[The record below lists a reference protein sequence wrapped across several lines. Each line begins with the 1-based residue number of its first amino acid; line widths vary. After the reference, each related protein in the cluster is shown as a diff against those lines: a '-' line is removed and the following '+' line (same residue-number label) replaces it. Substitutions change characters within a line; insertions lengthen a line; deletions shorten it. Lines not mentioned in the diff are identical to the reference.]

1 MLHSRVAS
9 LLISMPRYFYLAANQ
24 KGKKESGTLE
34 AKDFNHLIQ
43 ILRERKLIL
52 IKAEPEGLK
61 EKKFGLP
68 FPSFGVSLTDKLFFT
83 RNLLMM
89 ISAALSLPRSI
100 GILADQTR
108 NKKFKSALNDIKED
122 IQKGKTFSESI
133 EKYPDIFSEIYQGLI
148 KVGEESGTLE
158 DVLKTLTTQ
167 MEREHDLK
175 SKIKGAMIYP
185 AVVVSA
191 MIGIGILMMVMVIPK
206 LAETFEELNVQL
218 PATTRFII
226 FISEF
231 LAKKWYLLFLF
242 LILLIFAFRWALRQR
257 TIKKSFDNLTL
268 KIPVLSPIIKKLN
281 CAYTSRTLS
290 SLISAGVPIVS
301 ALEITSGAL
310 GNEYYKKA
318 MVESSERVKKGEK
331 MSEAL
336 ISYQKFYPPTF
347 IQMISVGEETGQTA
361 QILAKLADF
370 YEEEVSNAAKNLSSL
385 IEPILILII
394 GVVIGF
400 FAISM
405 IQPMYSMLGAIQ

>member
-1 MLHSRVAS
+1 
-9 LLISMPRYFYLAANQ
+9 MPKYFYTAA
-24 KGKKESGTLE
+24 KIGGEKESGILE
-34 AKDFNHLIQ
+34 AKDLNQLIQ
-43 ILRERKLIL
+43 ILRERNLIL
-52 IKAEPEGLK
+52 INAEVEGVK
-61 EKKFGLP
+61 EKRFAFSL
-68 FPSFGVSLTDKLFFT
+68 PSFGVSLTEKLFFT

-89 ISAALSLPRSI
+89 ISAALSLPKAI
-100 GILADQTR
+100 EILSNQTK
-108 NKKFKSALNDIKED
+108 NKKFKLALLEIKEE
-122 IQKGKTFSESI
+122 IQKGKSFSQSLA
-133 EKYPDIFSEIYQGLI
+133 KYPDIFSEIYQGLI

-158 DVLKTLTTQ
+158 DVLKTLILQ

-191 MIGIGILMMVMVIPK
+191 MIGIGILMLVMVIPK
-206 LAETFEELNVQL
+206 LAETFKELNVEL
-218 PATTRFII
+218 PATTRFV
-226 FISEF
+226 ISLAEF
-231 LAKKWYLLFLF
+231 MSQKWYLLFLF
-242 LILLIFAFRWALRQR
+242 LILFFFLFRWALRQKNVKR
-257 TIKKSFDNLTL
+257 LIDNLTL

-290 SLISAGVPIVS
+290 SLITAGVPIVN

-318 MVESSERVKKGEK
+318 MLDSAEKVKKGEK

-336 ISYQKFYPPTF
+336 ISYSKFYPPTF
-347 IQMISVGEETGQTA
+347 IQMITVGEETGQTA

-400 FAISM
+400 FAVSM
-405 IQPMYSMLGAIQ
+405 IQPMYSMLGAIK

>member
-1 MLHSRVAS
+1 
-9 LLISMPRYFYLAANQ
+9 MPKYFYTAA
-24 KGKKESGTLE
+24 KIGGEKESGILE
-34 AKDFNHLIQ
+34 AKDLNHLIQ
-43 ILRERKLIL
+43 LLKERNLIL
-52 IKAEPEGLK
+52 IRAEIEGKK
-61 EKKFGLP
+61 EKKFKIS
-68 FPSFGVSLTDKLFFT
+68 FPSFGVSLTEKLFFT

-89 ISAALSLPRSI
+89 ISAALSLPKAI
-100 GILADQTR
+100 EILSNQTK
-108 NKKFKSALNDIKED
+108 NKKFKLALIEIKEE
-122 IQKGKTFSESI
+122 IQKGKSFSDSI
-133 EKYPDIFSEIYQGLI
+133 AKYPEIFSEIYQGMI

-191 MIGIGILMMVMVIPK
+191 MIGIGILMLIMVIPK
-206 LAETFEELNVQL
+206 LAETFKELNVEL
-218 PATTRFII
+218 PATTRFV
-226 FISEF
+226 ISLAEF
-231 LAKKWYLLFLF
+231 LSQRWYLLLSF
-242 LILLIFAFRWALRQR
+242 LIFFVFFFRWALRQKN
-257 TIKKSFDNLTL
+257 IKRAFDSLTL
-268 KIPVLSPIIKKLN
+268 KIPVLSSIIKKLN

-301 ALEITSGAL
+301 ALEITSRAL

-318 MVESSERVKKGEK
+318 LLDSSEKVKKGEK

-336 ISYQKFYPPTF
+336 ISYSKFYPETF
-347 IQMISVGEETGQTA
+347 IQMIAVGEETGQTA

-400 FAISM
+400 FAVAM
-405 IQPMYSMLGAIQ
+405 IQPMYSMLGAIK

>member
-1 MLHSRVAS
+1 
-9 LLISMPRYFYLAANQ
+9 MPRYFYTAAT
-24 KGKKESGTLE
+24 KEGKKESGILE
-34 AKDFNHLIQ
+34 AKDFGHLIE
-43 ILRERKLIL
+43 ILREKNLIL
-52 IKAEPEGLK
+52 INAQPEEAK
-61 EKKFGLP
+61 ERKFSLP

-89 ISAALSLPRSI
+89 ISAALSLPRAI
-100 GILADQTR
+100 GILAEQTK
-108 NKKFKSALNDIKED
+108 NKKFKAALNDIREE
-122 IQKGKTFSESI
+122 IQKGKTFSETI
-133 EKYPDIFSEIYQGLI
+133 AKYPDIFSEIYQGLI

-191 MIGIGILMMVMVIPK
+191 MIGIGVLMMIMVIPK
-206 LAETFEELNVQL
+206 LAETFRELGVEL
-218 PATTRFII
+218 PATTKVV
-226 FISEF
+226 ISLAEF
-231 LAKKWYLLFLF
+231 MSQRWYVLFLLLFF
-242 LILLIFAFRWALRQR
+242 LIFLFRMALRQKSVKK
-257 TIKKSFDNLTL
+257 TIDNFSL
-268 KIPVLSPIIKKLN
+268 KIPVLAPIIKKLN

-301 ALEITSGAL
+301 ALEITSRAL

-361 QILAKLADF
+361 QILEKLADF

-394 GVVIGF
+394 GIVIGF

-405 IQPMYSMLGAIQ
+405 IQPMYSMLGAIK

>member
-1 MLHSRVAS
+1 
-9 LLISMPRYFYLAANQ
+9 
-24 KGKKESGTLE
+24 
-34 AKDFNHLIQ
+34 
-43 ILRERKLIL
+43 
-52 IKAEPEGLK
+52 
-61 EKKFGLP
+61 
-68 FPSFGVSLTDKLFFT
+68 
-83 RNLLMM
+83 
-89 ISAALSLPRSI
+89 
-100 GILADQTR
+100 
-108 NKKFKSALNDIKED
+108 
-122 IQKGKTFSESI
+122 
-133 EKYPDIFSEIYQGLI
+133 
-148 KVGEESGTLE
+148 
-158 DVLKTLTTQ
+158 
-167 MEREHDLK
+167 
-175 SKIKGAMIYP
+175 MIYP

-394 GVVIGF
+394 GIVIGF
-400 FAISM
+400 FAVSM